1 MVETI
6 VMTSKLLLS
15 TFLVGFFSFSSS
27 CEKVG
32 KDDKLTLD
40 KQDYT
45 GNQLRIDGY
54 YYEKFEGKY
63 YSLYFFYEDGTVLY
77 GDGGFTEKE
86 FIEHEKQF
94 TNEVWLNGVKNY
106 KAYWGVFN
114 INNDSIA
121 FERWYPSSGGPFP
134 AYLRT
139 GKILNDT
146 TFVITKSV
154 RSKNG
159 KEEQQLNEVYHFKE
173 FSPKP
178 DSTNNFVK

>member
-1 MVETI
+1 MVEI
-6 VMTSKLLLS
+6 IIMTSKLILS
-15 TFLVGFFSFSSS
+15 IFLVGVLSISNS
-27 CEKVG
+27 CEKIG
-32 KDDKLTLD
+32 RDDTLTLT
-40 KQDYT
+40 KHRYT
-45 GNQLRIDGY
+45 GNQLRLDGY
-54 YYEKFEGKY
+54 YYEEFEGKY
-63 YSLYFFYEDGTVLY
+63 YSIYFIYEDGTLMY
-77 GDGGFTEKE
+77 GDGGFTKEE

-94 TNEVWLNGVKNY
+94 TNDVWINDVKNY

-114 INNDSIA
+114 IYNDSIA
-121 FERWYPSSGGPFP
+121 FERWHPSSGGPFS

-154 RSKNG
+154 CSKNG
-159 KEEQQLNEVYHFKE
+159 KEGQQLNEVYHFKS